1 MGFETE
7 RKLLTTIARKRGG
20 MLLVDDVLSEAKSA
34 DSPLHKHFEWDDSV
48 AAEAHRRYQAR
59 VLIQKC
65 HITLVESE
73 PTKVRAFVSLQSD
86 RDTGG
91 GYRLTTTVMS
101 DDEMREELM
110 HDMQLTIA
118 RWTKQMHLLDSITT
132 DLILQLEERVTPKRK
147 KEKRYGTTA

>member
-59 VLIQKC
+59 ALIQKC

-147 KEKRYGTTA
+147 KEKRYGTTT

>member
-59 VLIQKC
+59 ALIQKC

>member
-20 MLLVDDVLSEAKSA
+20 MLLVDDVLSEAKSV

-59 VLIQKC
+59 ALIQKC

>member
-20 MLLVDDVLSEAKSA
+20 MLLVDDVLSEAKNV

-59 VLIQKC
+59 ALIQKC

>member
-20 MLLVDDVLSEAKSA
+20 MLLVDDVLSEAKSV

-59 VLIQKC
+59 TLIQKC